1 MRIDKGSALASAHP
15 EVWVHRPETYTVVPL
30 LDKVGP
36 GVGQGAVS
44 YGSVLHAFSA
54 GCLGQRN
61 PSVLPKPFDLHS
73 TEASLVGSSS
83 CSQ

>member
-1 MRIDKGSALASAHP
+1 MKALLWPLPIQGAG
-15 EVWVHRPETYTVVPL
+15 VWVHRPETYTVVPL
-30 LDKVGP
+30 LDKMGF
-36 GVGQGAVS
+36 GVEQGTVS
-44 YGSVLHAFSA
+44 Y

-73 TEASLVGSSS
+73 TEALVGSSS